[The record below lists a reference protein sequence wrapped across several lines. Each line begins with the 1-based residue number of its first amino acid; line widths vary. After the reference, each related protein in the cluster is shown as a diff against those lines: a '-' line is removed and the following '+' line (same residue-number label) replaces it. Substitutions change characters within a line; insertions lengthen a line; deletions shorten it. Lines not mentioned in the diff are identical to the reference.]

1 MAAGGH
7 GFGKS
12 SRTRV
17 HQPTGRTRV
26 LTRKSVRMP
35 TATYIPSI
43 GGIESPPPLTVNA
56 PRPQPPKVAPPPA
69 LCLKLTMSRKGGAPN
84 LRLYSRLNW
93 DGLSYPT

>member
-1 MAAGGH
+1 MAAGRH

-12 SRTRV
+12 SRTLV

-35 TATYIPSI
+35 TGTYIPSFRGNEI
-43 GGIESPPPLTVNA
+43 PTLTVNA
-56 PRPQPPKVAPPPA
+56 PLLQPPNVAPPPA

>member
-1 MAAGGH
+1 MAAGRQGA
-7 GFGKS
+7 GKS
-12 SRTRV
+12 SRTLV

-43 GGIESPPPLTVNA
+43 GEIESSPLTVNA